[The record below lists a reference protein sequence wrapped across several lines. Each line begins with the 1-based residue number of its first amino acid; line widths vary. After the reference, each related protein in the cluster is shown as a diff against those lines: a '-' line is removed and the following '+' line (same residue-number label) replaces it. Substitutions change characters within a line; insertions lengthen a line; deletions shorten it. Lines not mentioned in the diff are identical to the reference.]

1 MKKLPLLSLILFTSS
16 TALAAVPPAE
26 PAAKSAPVL
35 SSSQPVTISAKKS
48 LEWNRK
54 NKTYTAREDV
64 IATQGATTLHSDTL
78 TAHYSDDKGGAGATN
93 ITTLDADGRVTIDA
107 PPYTAFGDHAV
118 YDVKTGNASLT
129 GKDLKIVSED
139 STLTAQEKIEYNSS
153 KNMMTAIG
161 QPKAVKGNN
170 TLTSDIMSAWFAK
183 DEGGKLAANK
193 ITTHGHV
200 VIKTPTEWATG
211 DDGVYDVTT
220 QKAVLTG
227 KVRILQDKNW
237 IEGTRADVD
246 MATGISR
253 LSGTGDNATEGR
265 VTGTFYP
272 VPKNEQ
278 KPESPAQKDQ
288 KN

>member
-1 MKKLPLLSLILFTSS
+1 MKKLILSASILFAS
-16 TALAAVPPAE
+16 TAAVAAVPSAVAE
-26 PAAKSAPVL
+26 TKAAPVL

-54 NKTYTAREDV
+54 NKTYTARDDV
-64 IATQGATTLHSDTL
+64 IATQGTTTLHSDTL
-78 TAHYSDDKGGAGATN
+78 TAHYTDEKGGGTTN
-93 ITTLDADGRVTIDA
+93 ITTLDADNHVTIYA
-107 PPYTAFGDHAV
+107 PPYTATGDHAV
-118 YDVKTGNASLT
+118 YDVKTGNATLT
-129 GKDLKIVSED
+129 GKDLKITSED
-139 STLTAQEKIEYNSS
+139 SVLTAQEKIEYNGS
-153 KNMMTAIG
+153 KNMMTAVG
-161 QPKAVKGNN
+161 QPRAVKGNN
-170 TLTSDIMSAWFAK
+170 TLTADAMSAWFAK
-183 DEGGKLAANK
+183 DEDGKMAANK

-200 VIKTPTEWATG
+200 VIKTPTEWAEG
-211 DDGVYDVTT
+211 DDGIYDVET

-253 LSGTGDNATEGR
+253 LSGSGNAATEGR

-272 VPKNEQ
+272 EPKN
-278 KPESPAQKDQ
+278 KDKSKDQKDQ